1 MKVTTILVG
10 LLALLCLPATLRPAP
25 WNPPQSQEE
34 FAATGYMPAIA
45 GSTMVGAGATA
56 DITISVDSYSSDDE
70 ARAMAAAFAK
80 GQHKALRSAL
90 QKATVKAR
98 IAFAGRNG
106 FYELKLLRAKNTA
119 NGRQIFGIGE
129 RSIGFLDAYYS
140 GRSHLEE
147 FGILQ
152 LDLTKNNGTEEGSGS
167 LVHKAMIKTLA
178 ADSVVLDNHGM
189 EPVRLTVRRQ

>member
-1 MKVTTILVG
+1 MKVAAILVG
-10 LLALLCLPATLRPAP
+10 LLVLLCLPAIGGLAAGDTT
-25 WNPPQSQEE
+25 QSREE
-34 FAATGYMPAIA
+34 FAATGYMPTIA
-45 GSTMVGAGATA
+45 GSAMVGAGATA
-56 DITISVDSYSSDDE
+56 DITISIDSYSSDAE
-70 ARAMAAAFAK
+70 ASAMAAAFSK

-129 RSIGFLDAYYS
+129 GSVRFLDAYYS

-152 LDLTKNNGTEEGSGS
+152 LDLTNNNGAEQGSGA
-167 LVHKAMIKTLA
+167 LLHKAVIKTLA
-178 ADSVVLDNHGM
+178 PDSIVLDNHGI